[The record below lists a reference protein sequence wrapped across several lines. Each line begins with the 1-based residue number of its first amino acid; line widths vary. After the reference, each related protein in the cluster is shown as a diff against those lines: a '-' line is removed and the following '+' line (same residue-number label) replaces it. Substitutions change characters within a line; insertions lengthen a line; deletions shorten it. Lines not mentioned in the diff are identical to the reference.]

1 MGEGARALGR
11 LQLRGLSQAQVDAG
25 RHQDLKFQ
33 ELKIPRGMPTFCVDG
48 AMIEDEPSFEEV
60 EKKIKPLLKS

>member
-1 MGEGARALGR
+1 L
-11 LQLRGLSQAQVDAG
+11 
-25 RHQDLKFQ
+25 
-33 ELKIPRGMPTFCVDG
+33 PTFFVDG